1 MFMKNIRKQF
11 LCSCTICLV
20 AIGTVAIFGGG
31 GGGGL
36 YSAELVQESVE
47 YIVSA
52 RLGQGKQL
60 AV

>member
-11 LCSCTICLV
+11 LCSCTICVV

-31 GGGGL
+31 GGGL
-36 YSAELVQESVE
+36 YSAELGQESVE